1 MHINTVFL
9 IKENHWNHQSE
20 NLTSEDFKLSTVET
34 STNFN
39 GLSDVYSCILRTF
52 QWMEHFAPGFSME
65 EFLTSFVLSK

>member
-9 IKENHWNHQSE
+9 IKENHWNRQSE
-20 NLTSEDFKLSTVET
+20 NLTFEDFKLSTVET

-39 GLSDVYSCILRTF
+39 GLSDVLKTF
-52 QWMEHFAPGFSME
+52 QWMEYFAPGFSME